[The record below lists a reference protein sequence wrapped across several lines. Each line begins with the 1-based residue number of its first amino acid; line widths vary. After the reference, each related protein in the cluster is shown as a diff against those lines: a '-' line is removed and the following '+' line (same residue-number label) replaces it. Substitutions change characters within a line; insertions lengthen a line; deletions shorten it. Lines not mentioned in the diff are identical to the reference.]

1 MLKKILFIAPL
12 HSLKGGIPRHSQY
25 LARSLK
31 RLHATEVWDPLK
43 LSPDIVCRGK
53 SRIDNDSKSET
64 RLPGLAD
71 VGLSG
76 MRIFLRLISLSPKEY
91 QAVLIP
97 WWRVRWS
104 IPTTALAIIM
114 KAKGVPVALFCHD
127 VYPHDGR
134 SWERALSRFTIR
146 QFTSIFVQTEAEFGL
161 IRSFHPKSVCTILS
175 HPAYPSPRPS
185 VLGNSKPP
193 ESSDPL
199 KVLFFGYIR
208 EYKGIETLLT
218 AAAQVSSEK
227 FHFHFVGKARDRDVA
242 ESIRTA
248 SQRQQNITYDLSY
261 VSQSSLAKIFDASD
275 LVVLP
280 YSKATGSGVLAM
292 TKGMRVPVIISDS
305 VDPGSAFVPGRDGQI
320 FTSGDSAHLASSLE
334 EFRTNRE
341 DFENCWADVKPDD
354 EWSAMARKLI
364 DNLVH

>member
-12 HSLKGGIPRHSQY
+12 PPLEGGIPLHSQY

-31 RLHATEVWDPLK
+31 KLHPTWVWAPLT
-43 LSPDIVCRGK
+43 SFPDFPYRGK
-53 SRIDNDSKSET
+53 SRFENDSKSET
-64 RLPGLAD
+64 RLSGLAHG
-71 VGLSG
+71 GLSK
-76 MRIFLRLISLSPKEY
+76 MRILLRIISLEPRSY
-91 QAVLIP
+91 GAVLIP

-104 IPTTALAIIM
+104 IPTAGIAIIM

-127 VYPHDGR
+127 VYPKNAR
-134 SWERALSRFTIR
+134 SWERAISRFTIR
-146 QFTSIFVQTEAEFGL
+146 QFPNIFVQTEAELRL

-185 VLGNSKPP
+185 VAGNSKQT

-199 KVLFFGYIR
+199 RVLFFGYIR

-227 FHFHFVGKARDRDVA
+227 FHFHFVGEARDGNVA

-261 VSQSSLAKIFDASD
+261 VSQSSLAKIFNSSD
-275 LVVLP
+275 LLVLP
-280 YSKATGSGVLAM
+280 YFKATGSGVLAM
-292 TKGMRVPVIISDS
+292 AKGMRVPVIISDS

-320 FTSGDSAHLASSLE
+320 FTSGDPTHLASSLE
-334 EFRTNRE
+334 KFRTNRQ
-341 DFENCWADVKPDD
+341 DFEKSWADVKPDD